1 MEIRFESVK
10 NKALKYFLMIRAF
23 KNLQKCNQYHDDQK
37 WTWKDDTK
45 RNKRIVKVLKFTKNS
60 LNLRKF

>member
-23 KNLQKCNQYHDDQK
+23 KNLQKCNFSIMMTKSELEKMTQK
-37 WTWKDDTK
+37 EIKEL
-45 RNKRIVKVLKFTKNS
+45 LKF
-60 LNLRKF
+60 